1 MDPILA
7 SHANLFAVN
16 SFLVN
21 KALDGLS
28 DDQIWTRPGERSN
41 SIGWILGHLTWA
53 RLGLLRMLGGE
64 NVQVPGGKI
73 FERGVELAD
82 RSAYP
87 ATADI
92 VAALKEINAKLKA
105 RMEVVDEATLAAPS
119 PRDFPTP
126 DKSIRG
132 AAAFLC
138 FHESYHVGQIAY
150 IVKWLGK
157 DGLVG

>member
-7 SHANLFAVN
+7 SYANLFAVN

-28 DDQIWTRPGERSN
+28 DDQIWTRPSERSS
-41 SIGWILGHLTWA
+41 SIGWILGHVTWS

-73 FERGVELAD
+73 FERGAQIAD
-82 RSAYP
+82 RAAYP
-87 ATADI
+87 ATADL
-92 VAALKEINAKLKA
+92 VAALKAINANLKA
-105 RMEVVDEATLAAPS
+105 RMETVDDAVLSATA
-119 PRDFPTP
+119 PRDLPIP
-126 DKSIRG
+126 DKTVRG
-132 AAAFLC
+132 AVSFIC
-138 FHESYHVGQIAY
+138 FHESYHVGQMAY